1 VLNFRWYRATCPGC
15 LKAIDILPPD
25 SIVAEYHGLAH
36 RCPVCRRWLAT
47 YIVVGSKRHPDVRL
61 IETEIAP
68 PGGEP
73 LRRRA
78 LGKRSHVVSLRSS
91 WTIFPTER
99 PSCCRR
105 VRRVFRES
113 PRISAARA

>member
-1 VLNFRWYRATCPGC
+1 VSFFFLAEVHCLQGRSEGSAVLNFRWYRATCPAC
-15 LKAIDILPPD
+15 LKPIDILPPD

-47 YIVVGSKRHPDVRL
+47 YILIGSKRHPDVRL

-73 LRRRA
+73 LRRRTV
-78 LGKRSHVVSLRSS
+78 G
-91 WTIFPTER
+91 
-99 PSCCRR
+99 
-105 VRRVFRES
+105 
-113 PRISAARA
+113 